1 VDFIDTHAH
10 MTSGEL
16 APQLADVIARA
27 EAAGIRQIISV
38 ASDAEDAQAAHEL
51 ATAHRGIFSSAGVHP
66 HEAGKVAA
74 GDLDRIT
81 ALWGRP
87 KVVAVG
93 EIGLDYY
100 YDFADRESQRRVF
113 AEQLERALHVDLPLI
128 IHCRDAF
135 IDCVAMLEQHGF
147 RNRRVVFHCFT
158 GTTAEAACVAEHG
171 WRISFTGVVTFRKS
185 VELQQIAKA
194 YPADQLMVETDS
206 PYLSPEPVRK
216 MRPNEPANVAHTAT
230 FLAQLRGV
238 PLALL
243 ASQTHANSTSFFGL
257 S

>member
-1 VDFIDTHAH
+1 
-10 MTSGEL
+10 
-16 APQLADVIARA
+16 
-27 EAAGIRQIISV
+27 
-38 ASDAEDAQAAHEL
+38 
-51 ATAHRGIFSSAGVHP
+51 
-66 HEAGKVAA
+66 
-74 GDLDRIT
+74 
-81 ALWGRP
+81 
-87 KVVAVG
+87 
-93 EIGLDYY
+93 
-100 YDFADRESQRRVF
+100 
-113 AEQLERALHVDLPLI
+113 
-128 IHCRDAF
+128 
-135 IDCVAMLEQHGF
+135 
-147 RNRRVVFHCFT
+147 
-158 GTTAEAACVAEHG
+158 
-171 WRISFTGVVTFRKS
+171 VTFRKS